1 MSRVTASIVI
11 DAPPK
16 EVWQIVADPRNLPH
30 WNRRITKVHGVPR
43 SGIEEG
49 SEYTTVVSFMGVG
62 AHVDAEV
69 LELEEPTFSKI
80 KLSGPVLEAIVTTQ
94 LTEVDGGKTNLQF
107 TAPAEKLL
115 NLLPIDIGRLIH
127 YIRPNVKIPNADA
140 LFAEVIDKVSTKELE
155 IQDREGRWFSLRIR
169 PYRTRD
175 NKIEGAVIVLVDIDD
190 LKRALEG
197 VLSVVKQP
205 LVTLSADLKV
215 KKANDCFCKAF
226 GVSAE
231 AIENR
236 PIYEIGDGQWRI
248 PKLQTLLEAIL
259 PDNPHV
265 DDYELDLKS
274 NGEQKKIRLSAR
286 RFYEETRGMQM
297 ILLAMEVLPQ

>member
-1 MSRVTASIVI
+1 EELQSTNEELTTLN
-11 DAPPK
+11 D
-16 EVWQIVADPRNLPH
+16 ELQNRNAELTTL
-30 WNRRITKVHGVPR
+30 NNDLSNLLSSVNMAIIMLGDDLMIRR
-43 SGIEEG
+43 
-49 SEYTTVVSFMGVG
+49 
-62 AHVDAEV
+62 
-69 LELEEPTFSKI
+69 
-80 KLSGPVLEAIVTTQ
+80 
-94 LTEVDGGKTNLQF
+94 F
-107 TAPAEKLL
+107 TPMAEKLF
-115 NLLPIDIGRLIH
+115 NLIPSDIGRRLSDMNRSVLVPSLEQT
-127 YIRPNVKIPNADA
+127 IR
-140 LFAEVIDKVSTKELE
+140 EVIDNLTTLE
-155 IQDREGRWFSLRIR
+155 REVQDREGRWFSLRIR

-215 KKANDCFCKAF
+215 KKANDCFCKTF

-236 PIYEIGDGQWRI
+236 TIYEMGDGQWKI